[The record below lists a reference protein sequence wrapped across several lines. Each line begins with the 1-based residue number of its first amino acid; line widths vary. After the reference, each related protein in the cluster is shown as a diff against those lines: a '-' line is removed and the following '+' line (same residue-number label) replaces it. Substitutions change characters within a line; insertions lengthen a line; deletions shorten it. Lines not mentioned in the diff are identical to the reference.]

1 MKQEYEA
8 VSLDRLNGGQV
19 VALFDRELSDVLKN
33 IADENTPA
41 KATRSIT
48 IQINIKPE
56 EERESAVIEVSAK
69 SKLAAVKPSKS
80 FAVFGFDGNK
90 VTAYQTDVKQLK
102 LGEEPE
108 SSNIVQMAELASR
121 R

>member
-19 VALFDRELSDVLKN
+19 VALFDRELEVVLRN
-33 IADENTPA
+33 IADENTPS
-41 KATRSIT
+41 KAIRSIT
-48 IQINIKPE
+48 IQIDIKPE
-56 EERESAVIEVSAK
+56 EDRESAVIQVSAK

-80 FAVFGFDGNK
+80 FAVFGFDGKK

-102 LGEEPE
+102 LGEEPMPE
-108 SSNIVQMAELASR
+108 NVRSIADAAGRN
-121 R
+121 